1 MSETN
6 KGYIY
11 VRNHESY
18 TKYNA
23 CKLGKASNIV
33 ERDGQYATSEI
44 KRGYF
49 DPVFQIPIE
58 EMGRLEISL
67 QREFNKLNIKF
78 DGGIEFYDKK
88 IIDSIEPYLISNGF
102 DYIKISKEE
111 MSNMTRPIRER
122 NSINKVITTNKTGT
136 EIVNYVPRDYQNK
149 IIEESKIYFEK
160 NEKGILV
167 LMCGV
172 GKTLISLWI
181 TQKLN
186 AQRILIGVPNRLLLN
201 QWREVICMIF
211 KNIPYLIVCDDIKTE
226 HVTQFLKE
234 YNNNCI
240 VITTYASSYKVYKA
254 TQEINFTFD
263 MKINDEC
270 HHLTSNNIQEDD
282 RKTYVQILKINSKKQ
297 LSLTATMKLLE
308 NKENSR
314 DEDIV
319 VSNDNVEYFG
329 EIIDKKCLLWAIDQN
344 IITDYVIQTI
354 ITDEEQLEQQLA
366 KFNVAEENDKRL
378 FLSAFASLKSIFEKH
393 SHHLLIYSNNTEN
406 SKKIIRYI
414 NLLINDNYFDIP
426 DLYCSDYQGEMNSK
440 IQKDIIEKFT
450 KSNYGIIA
458 CVYCL
463 GEGWDFPLLDGVV
476 FAENMTSNIRI
487 VQSALRSG
495 RKNNNEL
502 TKKNKIILPIL
513 NRDDWLENNENVDL
527 KKVREVIYQMG
538 MEDETIIQK
547 IKVFKIDVKK
557 QPNYNKKESNSPV
570 YEFGDYDDE
579 LTQTLRLKT
588 RGRFAINSI
597 SYEKAKKIIIENNIK
612 TKEEYNE
619 LCERDYRLSKDP
631 ETIFGN
637 NFTTWI
643 DYLSIENIF
652 YNIDKCKEKI
662 KNYLSKHDELKKYYM
677 NLSMVTNELCKKD
690 SSFPPHDLWIE
701 YYNLKS
707 LEDIIII
714 KNNKKRS
721 GLIL

>member
-1 MSETN
+1 M
-6 KGYIY
+6 
-11 VRNHESY
+11 
-18 TKYNA
+18 
-23 CKLGKASNIV
+23 
-33 ERDGQYATSEI
+33 
-44 KRGYF
+44 
-49 DPVFQIPIE
+49 
-58 EMGRLEISL
+58 
-67 QREFNKLNIKF
+67 
-78 DGGIEFYDKK
+78 
-88 IIDSIEPYLISNGF
+88 
-102 DYIKISKEE
+102 
-111 MSNMTRPIRER
+111 
-122 NSINKVITTNKTGT
+122 
-136 EIVNYVPRDYQNK
+136 
-149 IIEESKIYFEK
+149 
-160 NEKGILV
+160 
-167 LMCGV
+167 
-172 GKTLISLWI
+172 
-181 TQKLN
+181 
-186 AQRILIGVPNRLLLN
+186 
-201 QWREVICMIF
+201 
-211 KNIPYLIVCDDIKTE
+211 
-226 HVTQFLKE
+226 
-234 YNNNCI
+234 
-240 VITTYASSYKVYKA
+240 
-254 TQEINFTFD
+254 
-263 MKINDEC
+263 
-270 HHLTSNNIQEDD
+270 
-282 RKTYVQILKINSKKQ
+282 
-297 LSLTATMKLLE
+297 
-308 NKENSR
+308 
-314 DEDIV
+314 
-319 VSNDNVEYFG
+319 
-329 EIIDKKCLLWAIDQN
+329 WAIDQN

-495 RKNNNEL
+495 RKNKNEL

-557 QPNYNKKESNSPV
+557 QPNYNKQESNSPV

-597 SYEKAKKIIIENNIK
+597 SYEKAKKIIIENNVK

-652 YNIDKCKEKI
+652 YNIDECKEKI
-662 KNYLSKHDELKKYYM
+662 KNYLLKHDELKKYYM